1 MNQLPCECSL
11 LAQRSRL
18 EEVTSVLRNRPSQI
32 DTQYVLTGLLVLTA
46 IVLAMWLLSQILAR
60 QERRK
65 SYNSAWMMFFSLCK
79 AHGLSWSD
87 RWFLWRVARHQRLR
101 DPARLFLEPE
111 RLADDNLSPA
121 LRLRQAQWK
130 GLRGRLF
137 ADLEGTAGGPS
148 GARRSPGDAPQE
160 PPAAGA
166 ASLGFP
172 IADKPV
178 LDVPPWA
185 SQRGAGGR

>member
-1 MNQLPCECSL
+1 MNRL
-11 LAQRSRL
+11 LCDYTLTAQRSRL
-18 EEVTSVLRNRPSQI
+18 DEVSSVLRNRPSQI
-32 DTQYVLTGLLVLTA
+32 DTQYVLSGLLVLTA
-46 IVLAMWLLSQILAR
+46 IVLGLWLLSQLLAR

-87 RWFLWRVARHQRLR
+87 RWLLWRLARHQRLR

-121 LRLRQAQWK
+121 LRLRLAQWEA
-130 GLRGRLF
+130 LRGRLF
-137 ADLEGTAGGPS
+137 ADLEGTPGGAS
-148 GARRSPGDAPQE
+148 GARRPPGDAPQQQ
-160 PPAAGA
+160 PAAGA
-166 ASLGFP
+166 ASLTFP

-185 SQRGAGGR
+185 PPGGAGAP